1 MGSRA
6 VIVSSIVAIAAF
18 SSLAAGCGGGRSP
31 GAARVA
37 SSAAATTTAPPTGPV
52 AFSVCMRSHGVTGFP
67 DPDGSGEFNGDTLKN
82 VRVDGSLLRA
92 AQARCDHLLPNGVV
106 PLATPWTITPAD
118 QHDYLKG
125 AACMRRHGFPDFP
138 DPTFEGNN
146 VTPNIPS
153 NIDANS
159 PQFKS
164 AAATCQKLIPAGLPY
179 SGSG

>member
-6 VIVSSIVAIAAF
+6 VIISSIVAIAAF

-31 GAARVA
+31 GVARVA
-37 SSAAATTTAPPTGPV
+37 SSTAATTAPPTGPV

-67 DPDGSGEFNGDTLKN
+67 DPDGSGEFHGDTLKN
-82 VRVDGSLLRA
+82 VRVAGSLLRA

-106 PLATPWTITPAD
+106 PLAPAYTITPAD
-118 QHDYLKG
+118 QRDYLKA

-153 NIDANS
+153 NIDENS

-164 AAATCQKLIPAGLPY
+164 AAATCQKLIPPGLPY

>member
-6 VIVSSIVAIAAF
+6 VIISSIVAIAAF

-31 GAARVA
+31 GVARVA
-37 SSAAATTTAPPTGPV
+37 SSTAATTAPPTGPV

-67 DPDGSGEFNGDTLKN
+67 DPDGSGEFHGDTLKN
-82 VRVDGSLLRA
+82 VRVAGSLLRA
-92 AQARCDHLLPNGVV
+92 AQARCDHLLP
-106 PLATPWTITPAD
+106 
-118 QHDYLKG
+118 
-125 AACMRRHGFPDFP
+125 HGFPDFP

-153 NIDANS
+153 NIDENS

-164 AAATCQKLIPAGLPY
+164 AAATCQKLIPPGLP
-179 SGSG
+179 